1 MFCSVKLII
10 SFVVTNFYMK
20 LNILLFVLF
29 STQIVFAQERTLNG
43 TVYSEGSPL
52 NGASLRIKGSNLGTI
67 TNENGDFLIKFSEK
81 SNNHLII
88 SFIGHKSKQIE
99 IDPNN
104 DDLGVIILDLNESL
118 NEIVI
123 SGTLKPVSKLNSPV
137 AVEVYS
143 QSFFKASPSQSI
155 FESME
160 SINGIRPQL
169 NCNVC
174 NTGDI
179 HINGQEGSYTMVLID
194 GLPIVSGLSTV
205 YGLSGIPQSL
215 IERVEIVKGPASTL
229 YGSEAIGG
237 VINLITKLPENSSKL
252 SIDSFLTDW
261 GETNTD
267 IGYKYSLSNKT
278 TGLLGVN
285 YFNYSNPIDNNY
297 DGFTDLTIQDR
308 ISIFNKFT
316 YGSKLSFATRFVYE
330 DRWGGQLNWNPKYR
344 GGDSIY
350 GENIYTTR
358 FEAFG
363 NYQFNKNLSFQF
375 SFNDHTH
382 NSAYGT
388 TIFNAKQSIGFGQL
402 LWNKSIKNNDLLFG
416 FAYRY
421 TYYDDDTTA
430 TFNEILSL
438 NQEDIYHMPGLFIQ
452 DEIEINE
459 SNTLLLGV
467 RFDHNS
473 LHGNIFT
480 PRINYKLSNY
490 DQTSTLRL
498 SFGTGYRVA
507 QVFTEDHAAL
517 TGARDVVFLNNLEP
531 EKSWNVNLNYV
542 KKIYLKEG
550 AIIDFDMSVFK
561 TQFSN
566 KIIPDYD
573 TNPNKIIYD
582 NLNGKSISQGV
593 SININSLFKNGI
605 RFNLGATYIDSY
617 IKEEGVKTTPY
628 LTEKF
633 QGVWKFKKKWASN
646 NLIFD
651 LTGTTIGPLRLP
663 TLSSFDPRPEFSSTF
678 SVVNIQLT
686 KILKNTYEFYGGIK
700 NIFDF
705 TPPKNSIARSFDPFD
720 KQVVFDYNGNAVQ
733 NENNP
738 YALTFDPSYVYASNQ
753 GFRFFFGL
761 RYKIP

>member
-1 MFCSVKLII
+1 
-10 SFVVTNFYMK
+10 MK
-20 LNILLFVLF
+20 LNIILFVLF
-29 STQIVFAQERTLNG
+29 SIQTGFAQERTVNG
-43 TVYSEGSPL
+43 RVYSEGEPL
-52 NGASLRIKGSNLGTI
+52 NGASLRIKGTNLGTI
-67 TNENGDFLIKFSEK
+67 TNEQGYFSIKFSEK
-81 SNNHLII
+81 RNNQLII
-88 SFIGHKSKQIE
+88 SYIGHKSKQIE

-104 DDLGVIILDLNESL
+104 SDVGRIILELYESL
-118 NEIVI
+118 DEIVI
-123 SGTLKPVSKLNSPV
+123 SGTLKPVSKLKSPV

-143 QSFFKASPSQSI
+143 QSFFKANPSPSI
-155 FESME
+155 FESLE

-252 SIDSFLTDW
+252 SIDSFVSDW
-261 GETNTD
+261 GEINTD
-267 IGYKYSLSNKT
+267 IGYKYSLSKKT
-278 TGLLGVN
+278 TGLLGIN
-285 YFNYSNPIDNNY
+285 YFNFSNPIDKNN

-316 YGSKLSFATRFVYE
+316 YGDKLSFATRFVYE
-330 DRWGGQLNWNPKYR
+330 DRWGGQLDWEPKYR
-344 GGDSIY
+344 GGDTIY
-350 GENIYTTR
+350 GESIYTTR

-363 NYQFNKNLSFQF
+363 NYKFNKNLSFQF
-375 SFNDHTH
+375 SYNNHTH

-388 TIFNAKQSIGFGQL
+388 TIFNANQTIGFSQL
-402 LWNKSIKNNDLLFG
+402 IWNKTIKNNDLLFG
-416 FAYRY
+416 LAYRY

-430 TFNEILSL
+430 TFNEILNS
-438 NQEDIYHMPGLFIQ
+438 NKEDIYHMPGLFIQ
-452 DEIEINE
+452 DEIKINE
-459 SNTLLLGV
+459 SNTLLLGI

-490 DQTSTLRL
+490 DQTSILRL

-517 TGARDVVFLNNLEP
+517 TGARDVVFLNDLEP
-531 EKSWNVNLNYV
+531 EKSWNTNLNYV
-542 KKIYLKEG
+542 KKVYLKEG
-550 AIIDFDMSVFK
+550 AIIDFDLSIFK

-582 NLNGKSISQGV
+582 NLKGKSISQGV
-593 SININSLFKNGI
+593 SLNINSLLENGI

-617 IKEEGVKTTPY
+617 IKEDGEKTVPY

-633 QGVWKFKKKWASN
+633 QGVWKFEKKWN
-646 NLIFD
+646 DKNLIFD

-663 TLSSFDPRPEFSSTF
+663 TLSRLDPRPDYSSTF
-678 SVVNIQLT
+678 SIVNIQLT
-686 KILKNTYEFYGGIK
+686 KILKNTFEIYGGVK

-720 KQVVFDYNGNAVQ
+720 KQVVFDNSGNAIQ

-738 YALTFDPSYVYASNQ
+738 YALTFDPSYVFASNQ

-761 RYKIP
+761 RYRIP

>member
-1 MFCSVKLII
+1 
-10 SFVVTNFYMK
+10 MK
-20 LNILLFVLF
+20 LNIILFVLF
-29 STQIVFAQERTLNG
+29 SIQTGFSQEHTING
-43 TVYSEGSPL
+43 TVYSEGEPL
-52 NGASLRIKGSNLGTI
+52 NGASLRIKGTNLGTI
-67 TNENGDFLIKFSEK
+67 TNEKGYFSIKFSK
-81 SNNHLII
+81 KKNNQLII
-88 SFIGHKSKQIE
+88 SYTGHKSKQIE
-99 IDPNN
+99 IDPK
-104 DDLGVIILDLNESL
+104 DSDIGKIVLELYESL
-118 NEIVI
+118 DEIVI

-143 QSFFKASPSQSI
+143 QSFFKANPSPSI
-155 FESME
+155 FESLE

-252 SIDSFLTDW
+252 SVDSFLSDW
-261 GETNTD
+261 GELNTD
-267 IGYKYSLSNKT
+267 IGYKYSLSKRT
-278 TGLLGVN
+278 TGLLGIN
-285 YFNYSNPIDNNY
+285 YFNFSNPIDNNN

-316 YGSKLSFATRFVYE
+316 YGDKLSFATRFVYE
-330 DRWGGQLNWNPKYR
+330 DRWGGQLNWEPKYR
-344 GGDSIY
+344 GGDTVY

-363 NYQFNKNLSFQF
+363 NYTFNKNLSFQF
-375 SFNDHTH
+375 SYNNHTH

-388 TIFNAKQSIGFGQL
+388 TIFNANQTIGFGQL
-402 LWNKSIKNNDLLFG
+402 IWNKSIKNNDLLFG
-416 FAYRY
+416 LAYRY

-430 TFNEILSL
+430 TFNEILNS

-452 DEIEINE
+452 DEIKINE
-459 SNTLLLGV
+459 SNTLLLGI

-490 DQTSTLRL
+490 DQTSILRL

-517 TGARDVVFLNNLEP
+517 TGARDVVFLNDLEP
-531 EKSWNVNLNYV
+531 EKSWNTNLNYV
-542 KKIYLKEG
+542 KKVYLKEG
-550 AIIDFDMSVFK
+550 AIIDFDISIFK

-582 NLNGKSISQGV
+582 NLKGRSISQGV
-593 SININSLFKNGI
+593 SLNINSLLENGI

-617 IKEEGVKTTPY
+617 IKEDGVKTVPY

-633 QGVWKFKKKWASN
+633 QGVWKFEKKWN
-646 NLIFD
+646 DKNLIFD

-663 TLSSFDPRPEFSSTF
+663 TLSRLDPRPDYSSTF
-678 SVVNIQLT
+678 SIVNIQLT
-686 KILKNTYEFYGGIK
+686 KILKNTFEIYGGVK

-720 KQVVFDYNGNAVQ
+720 KQVVFDNSGNAIQ

-738 YALTFDPSYVYASNQ
+738 YALTFDPSYVFASNQ

-761 RYKIP
+761 RYRVP

>member
-1 MFCSVKLII
+1 
-10 SFVVTNFYMK
+10 MK
-20 LNILLFVLF
+20 LNIILFVLF
-29 STQIVFAQERTLNG
+29 SIQTGFSQEHTING
-43 TVYSEGSPL
+43 TVYSEGEPL
-52 NGASLRIKGSNLGTI
+52 NGASLRIKGTNLGTI
-67 TNENGDFLIKFSEK
+67 TNEKGYFSIKFSK
-81 SNNHLII
+81 KKNNQLII
-88 SFIGHKSKQIE
+88 SYTGHKSKQIE
-99 IDPNN
+99 IDPKES
-104 DDLGVIILDLNESL
+104 DIGKIILELYESL
-118 NEIVI
+118 DEIVI

-143 QSFFKASPSQSI
+143 QSFFKANPSPSI
-155 FESME
+155 FESLE

-252 SIDSFLTDW
+252 SVDSFLSDW
-261 GETNTD
+261 GELNTD
-267 IGYKYSLSNKT
+267 IGYKYSLSKRT
-278 TGLLGVN
+278 TGLLGIN
-285 YFNYSNPIDNNY
+285 YFNFSNPIDNNN

-316 YGSKLSFATRFVYE
+316 YGDKLSFATRFVYE
-330 DRWGGQLNWNPKYR
+330 DRWGGQLNWEPKYR
-344 GGDSIY
+344 GGDTVY

-363 NYQFNKNLSFQF
+363 NYTFNKNLSFQF
-375 SFNDHTH
+375 SYNNHTH

-388 TIFNAKQSIGFGQL
+388 TIFNANQTIGFGQL
-402 LWNKSIKNNDLLFG
+402 IWNKSIKNNDLLFG
-416 FAYRY
+416 LAYRY

-430 TFNEILSL
+430 TFNEILNS

-452 DEIEINE
+452 DEIKINE
-459 SNTLLLGV
+459 SNTLLLGI

-490 DQTSTLRL
+490 DQTSILRL

-517 TGARDVVFLNNLEP
+517 TGARDVVFLNDLEP
-531 EKSWNVNLNYV
+531 EKSWNTNLNYV
-542 KKIYLKEG
+542 KKVYLKEG
-550 AIIDFDMSVFK
+550 AIIDFDISIFK
-561 TQFSN
+561 TLFSN

-582 NLNGKSISQGV
+582 NLKGRSISQGV
-593 SININSLFKNGI
+593 SLNINSLLENGI

-617 IKEEGVKTTPY
+617 IKEDGVKTVPY

-633 QGVWKFKKKWASN
+633 QGVWKFEKKWN
-646 NLIFD
+646 DKNLIFD

-663 TLSSFDPRPEFSSTF
+663 TLSRLDPRPDYSSTF
-678 SVVNIQLT
+678 SIVNIQLT
-686 KILKNTYEFYGGIK
+686 KILKNTFEIYGGIK

-720 KQVVFDYNGNAVQ
+720 KQVVFDNSGNAIQ

-738 YALTFDPSYVYASNQ
+738 YALTFDPSYVFASNQ

-761 RYKIP
+761 RYRVP

>member
-1 MFCSVKLII
+1 V
-10 SFVVTNFYMK
+10 K
-20 LNILLFVLF
+20 LNIILFVLF
-29 STQIVFAQERTLNG
+29 SIQTGFAQEHTVNG
-43 TVYSEGSPL
+43 TVYSEGEPL
-52 NGASLRIKGSNLGTI
+52 NGASLRIKGTNLGTI
-67 TNENGDFLIKFSEK
+67 TNEKGYFSIEFSK
-81 SNNHLII
+81 KKNNQLII
-88 SFIGHKSKQIE
+88 SYTGHKSKQIE
-99 IDPNN
+99 IDPK
-104 DDLGVIILDLNESL
+104 DSDIGKIILELYESL
-118 NEIVI
+118 EEIVI

-143 QSFFKASPSQSI
+143 QSFFKANPSPSI
-155 FESME
+155 FESLE

-252 SIDSFLTDW
+252 SVDSFLSDW
-261 GETNTD
+261 GELNTD
-267 IGYKYSLSNKT
+267 IGYKYSLSKRT
-278 TGLLGVN
+278 TGLLGIN
-285 YFNYSNPIDNNY
+285 YFNFSNPIDNNN

-316 YGSKLSFATRFVYE
+316 YGDKLSFATRFVYE
-330 DRWGGQLNWNPKYR
+330 DRWGGQLNWEPKYR
-344 GGDSIY
+344 GGDTVY

-363 NYQFNKNLSFQF
+363 NYTFNKNLSFQF
-375 SFNDHTH
+375 SYNNHTH

-388 TIFNAKQSIGFGQL
+388 TIFNANQTIGFGQL
-402 LWNKSIKNNDLLFG
+402 IWNKSIKNNDLLFG
-416 FAYRY
+416 LAYRY

-430 TFNEILSL
+430 TFNEILNS

-452 DEIEINE
+452 DEIKINE
-459 SNTLLLGV
+459 SNTLLLGI

-490 DQTSTLRL
+490 DQTSILRL

-517 TGARDVVFLNNLEP
+517 TGARDVVFLNDLEP
-531 EKSWNVNLNYV
+531 EKSWNTNLNYV
-542 KKIYLKEG
+542 KKVYLKEG
-550 AIIDFDMSVFK
+550 AIIDFDISIFK
-561 TQFSN
+561 TLFSN

-582 NLNGKSISQGV
+582 NLKGRSISQGV
-593 SININSLFKNGI
+593 SLNINSLLENGI

-617 IKEEGVKTTPY
+617 IKEDGVKTVPY

-633 QGVWKFKKKWASN
+633 QGVWKFEKKWN
-646 NLIFD
+646 DKNLIFD

-663 TLSSFDPRPEFSSTF
+663 TLSRLDPRPDYSSTF
-678 SVVNIQLT
+678 SIVNIQLT
-686 KILKNTYEFYGGIK
+686 KILKNTFEIYGGVK

-720 KQVVFDYNGNAVQ
+720 KQVVFDNSGNAIQ

-738 YALTFDPSYVYASNQ
+738 YALTFDPSYVFASNQ

-761 RYKIP
+761 RYRVP

>member
-29 STQIVFAQERTLNG
+29 SIQIVFAQERTLNG

-67 TNENGDFLIKFSEK
+67 TNEKGNFSITFSEK
-81 SNNHLII
+81 SNNQLII
-88 SFIGHKSKQIE
+88 SFIGHKTKQIE
-99 IDPNN
+99 IDSKN

-267 IGYKYSLSNKT
+267 IGYKYNLSSKT

-285 YFNYSNPIDNNY
+285 YFNYSNPIDKNN

-316 YGSKLSFATRFVYE
+316 YGGKLSFATRFVYE
-330 DRWGGQLNWNPKYR
+330 DR
-344 GGDSIY
+344 
-350 GENIYTTR
+350 
-358 FEAFG
+358 
-363 NYQFNKNLSFQF
+363 
-375 SFNDHTH
+375 
-382 NSAYGT
+382 
-388 TIFNAKQSIGFGQL
+388 
-402 LWNKSIKNNDLLFG
+402 
-416 FAYRY
+416 
-421 TYYDDDTTA
+421 
-430 TFNEILSL
+430 
-438 NQEDIYHMPGLFIQ
+438 
-452 DEIEINE
+452 
-459 SNTLLLGV
+459 
-467 RFDHNS
+467 
-473 LHGNIFT
+473 
-480 PRINYKLSNY
+480 
-490 DQTSTLRL
+490 
-498 SFGTGYRVA
+498 
-507 QVFTEDHAAL
+507 
-517 TGARDVVFLNNLEP
+517 
-531 EKSWNVNLNYV
+531 
-542 KKIYLKEG
+542 
-550 AIIDFDMSVFK
+550 
-561 TQFSN
+561 
-566 KIIPDYD
+566 
-573 TNPNKIIYD
+573 
-582 NLNGKSISQGV
+582 
-593 SININSLFKNGI
+593 
-605 RFNLGATYIDSY
+605 
-617 IKEEGVKTTPY
+617 
-628 LTEKF
+628 
-633 QGVWKFKKKWASN
+633 
-646 NLIFD
+646 
-651 LTGTTIGPLRLP
+651 
-663 TLSSFDPRPEFSSTF
+663 
-678 SVVNIQLT
+678 
-686 KILKNTYEFYGGIK
+686 
-700 NIFDF
+700 
-705 TPPKNSIARSFDPFD
+705 
-720 KQVVFDYNGNAVQ
+720 
-733 NENNP
+733 
-738 YALTFDPSYVYASNQ
+738 
-753 GFRFFFGL
+753 
-761 RYKIP
+761 

>member
-1 MFCSVKLII
+1 
-10 SFVVTNFYMK
+10 MK
-20 LNILLFVLF
+20 LNIILFVLF
-29 STQIVFAQERTLNG
+29 SIQTGFAQERTVNG
-43 TVYSEGSPL
+43 RVYSEGEPL
-52 NGASLRIKGSNLGTI
+52 NGASLRIKGTNLGTI
-67 TNENGDFLIKFSEK
+67 TNEQGYFSIEFSEK
-81 SNNHLII
+81 RNNQLII
-88 SFIGHKSKQIE
+88 SYIGHKSKQIE

-104 DDLGVIILDLNESL
+104 SDVGRIILELYESL
-118 NEIVI
+118 DEIVI
-123 SGTLKPVSKLNSPV
+123 SGTLKPVSKLKSPV

-143 QSFFKASPSQSI
+143 QSFFKANPSPSI
-155 FESME
+155 FESLE

-252 SIDSFLTDW
+252 SIDSFVSDW
-261 GETNTD
+261 GEINTD
-267 IGYKYSLSNKT
+267 IGYKYSLSKKT
-278 TGLLGVN
+278 TGLLGIN
-285 YFNYSNPIDNNY
+285 YFNFSNPIDKNN

-308 ISIFNKFT
+308 VSIFNKFT
-316 YGSKLSFATRFVYE
+316 YGDKLSFATRFVYE
-330 DRWGGQLNWNPKYR
+330 DRWGGQLDWEPRYR
-344 GGDSIY
+344 GGDTIY
-350 GENIYTTR
+350 GESIYTTR

-363 NYQFNKNLSFQF
+363 NYKFNKNLSFQF
-375 SFNDHTH
+375 SYNNHTH

-388 TIFNAKQSIGFGQL
+388 TIFNANQTIGFGQL
-402 LWNKSIKNNDLLFG
+402 IWNKTIKNNDLLFG
-416 FAYRY
+416 LAYRY

-430 TFNEILSL
+430 TFNEILNL
-438 NQEDIYHMPGLFIQ
+438 NEEDIYHMPGLFVQ
-452 DEIEINE
+452 DEIKINE
-459 SNTLLLGV
+459 SNTLLLGI

-490 DQTSTLRL
+490 DQTSILRL

-517 TGARDVVFLNNLEP
+517 TGARDVVFLNDLEP
-531 EKSWNVNLNYV
+531 EKSWNTNLNYF
-542 KKIYLKEG
+542 KKIYLEEG
-550 AIIDFDMSVFK
+550 AIIDFDLSIFK

-582 NLNGKSISQGV
+582 NLKGRSISQGL
-593 SININSLFKNGI
+593 SLNINSLLENGI

-617 IKEEGVKTTPY
+617 IKEDGVKTVPY

-633 QGVWKFKKKWASN
+633 QGVWKFEKKWN
-646 NLIFD
+646 DKNLIFD

-663 TLSSFDPRPEFSSTF
+663 TLSRLDPRPDYSSTF
-678 SVVNIQLT
+678 SIVNIQLT
-686 KILKNTYEFYGGIK
+686 KILKNTFEIYGGVK

-720 KQVVFDYNGNAVQ
+720 KQVVFDNSGNVIQ

-738 YALTFDPSYVYASNQ
+738 YALTFDPSYVFASNQ
-753 GFRFFFGL
+753 GFIFFFGL
-761 RYKIP
+761 RYRIP

>member
-1 MFCSVKLII
+1 
-10 SFVVTNFYMK
+10 MK
-20 LNILLFVLF
+20 LNIILFVLF
-29 STQIVFAQERTLNG
+29 SIQTGFTQEHTVNG
-43 TVYSEGSPL
+43 TVYSEREPL
-52 NGASLRIKGSNLGTI
+52 DGASLRIKGTNLGTI
-67 TNENGDFLIKFSEK
+67 TNEKGYFSIKFSK
-81 SNNHLII
+81 KKNNQLII
-88 SFIGHKSKQIE
+88 SYTGHKSKQIE
-99 IDPNN
+99 IDPKES
-104 DDLGVIILDLNESL
+104 DIGKIILELYESL
-118 NEIVI
+118 DEIVI

-143 QSFFKASPSQSI
+143 QSFFKANPSPSI
-155 FESME
+155 FESLE

-252 SIDSFLTDW
+252 SVDSFLSDW
-261 GETNTD
+261 GELNTD
-267 IGYKYSLSNKT
+267 IGYKYSLSKRT
-278 TGLLGVN
+278 TGLLGIN
-285 YFNYSNPIDNNY
+285 YFNFSNPIDNNN

-316 YGSKLSFATRFVYE
+316 YGDKLSFATRFVYE
-330 DRWGGQLNWNPKYR
+330 DRWGGQLNWEPKYR
-344 GGDSIY
+344 GGDTVY

-363 NYQFNKNLSFQF
+363 NYTFNKNLSFQF
-375 SFNDHTH
+375 SYNNHTH

-388 TIFNAKQSIGFGQL
+388 TIFNANQTIGFGQL
-402 LWNKSIKNNDLLFG
+402 IWNKSIKNNDLLFG
-416 FAYRY
+416 LAYRY

-430 TFNEILSL
+430 TFNEILNS

-452 DEIEINE
+452 DEIKINE
-459 SNTLLLGV
+459 SNTLLLGI

-490 DQTSTLRL
+490 DQTSILRL

-517 TGARDVVFLNNLEP
+517 TGARDVVFLNDLEP
-531 EKSWNVNLNYV
+531 EKSWNTNLNYV
-542 KKIYLKEG
+542 KKVYLKEG
-550 AIIDFDMSVFK
+550 AIIDFDISIFK
-561 TQFSN
+561 TLFSN

-582 NLNGKSISQGV
+582 NLKGRSISQGV
-593 SININSLFKNGI
+593 SLNINSLLENGI

-617 IKEEGVKTTPY
+617 IKEDGVKTVPY

-633 QGVWKFKKKWASN
+633 QGVWKFEKKWN
-646 NLIFD
+646 DKNLIFD

-663 TLSSFDPRPEFSSTF
+663 TLSRLDPRPDYSSTF
-678 SVVNIQLT
+678 SIVNIQLT
-686 KILKNTYEFYGGIK
+686 KILKNTFEIYGGVK

-720 KQVVFDYNGNAVQ
+720 KQVVFDNSGNAIQ

-738 YALTFDPSYVYASNQ
+738 YALTFDPSYVFASNQ

-761 RYKIP
+761 RYRVP

>member
-1 MFCSVKLII
+1 
-10 SFVVTNFYMK
+10 MK
-20 LNILLFVLF
+20 LNIILFVLF
-29 STQIVFAQERTLNG
+29 SIQTGFAQERTVNG
-43 TVYSEGSPL
+43 RVYSEGEPL
-52 NGASLRIKGSNLGTI
+52 NGASLRIKGTNLGTI
-67 TNENGDFLIKFSEK
+67 TNEQGYFSIKFSEK
-81 SNNHLII
+81 RNNQLII
-88 SFIGHKSKQIE
+88 SYIGHKSKQIE

-104 DDLGVIILDLNESL
+104 SDVGRIILELYESL
-118 NEIVI
+118 DEIVI
-123 SGTLKPVSKLNSPV
+123 SGTLKPVSKLKSPV

-143 QSFFKASPSQSI
+143 QSFFKANPSPSI
-155 FESME
+155 FESLE

-252 SIDSFLTDW
+252 SIDSFVSDW
-261 GETNTD
+261 GEINTD
-267 IGYKYSLSNKT
+267 IGYKYSLSKKT
-278 TGLLGVN
+278 TGLLGIN
-285 YFNYSNPIDNNY
+285 YFNFSNPIDKNN

-316 YGSKLSFATRFVYE
+316 YGDKLSFATRFVYE
-330 DRWGGQLNWNPKYR
+330 DRWGGQLDWEPKYR
-344 GGDSIY
+344 GGDTIY
-350 GENIYTTR
+350 GESIYTTR

-363 NYQFNKNLSFQF
+363 NYKFNKNLSFQF
-375 SFNDHTH
+375 SYNNHTH

-388 TIFNAKQSIGFGQL
+388 TIFNANQTIGFSQL
-402 LWNKSIKNNDLLFG
+402 IWNKTIKNNDLLFG
-416 FAYRY
+416 LAYRY

-430 TFNEILSL
+430 TFNEILNS
-438 NQEDIYHMPGLFIQ
+438 NKEDIYHMPGLFIQ
-452 DEIEINE
+452 DEIKINE
-459 SNTLLLGV
+459 SNTLLLGI

-490 DQTSTLRL
+490 DQTSILRL

-517 TGARDVVFLNNLEP
+517 TGARDVVFLNDLEP
-531 EKSWNVNLNYV
+531 EKSWNTNLNYV
-542 KKIYLKEG
+542 KKVYLKEG
-550 AIIDFDMSVFK
+550 AIIDFDISIFK

-582 NLNGKSISQGV
+582 NLKGKSISQGV
-593 SININSLFKNGI
+593 SLNINSLLENGI

-617 IKEEGVKTTPY
+617 IKEDGEKTVPY

-633 QGVWKFKKKWASN
+633 QGVWKFEKKWN
-646 NLIFD
+646 DKNLIFD

-663 TLSSFDPRPEFSSTF
+663 TLSRLDPRPDYSSTF
-678 SVVNIQLT
+678 SIVNIQLT
-686 KILKNTYEFYGGIK
+686 KILKNTFEIYGGVK

-720 KQVVFDYNGNAVQ
+720 KQVVFDNSGNAIQ

-738 YALTFDPSYVYASNQ
+738 YALTFDPSYVFASNQ

-761 RYKIP
+761 RYRIP

>member
-1 MFCSVKLII
+1 
-10 SFVVTNFYMK
+10 MK
-20 LNILLFVLF
+20 LNIILFVLF
-29 STQIVFAQERTLNG
+29 SIQIGLAQERTING
-43 TVYSEGSPL
+43 TIYSEGKPL
-52 NGASLRIKGSNLGTI
+52 SGASLRIKGSNLGTI
-67 TNENGDFLIKFSEK
+67 TNENGDFLIQFSEK
-81 SNNHLII
+81 RNNQLII

-99 IDPNN
+99 IDKKN
-104 DDLGVIILDLNESL
+104 DDLGVIILELSESL
-118 NEIVI
+118 DEIVI

-143 QSFFKASPSQSI
+143 QSFFKANPSQSI

-267 IGYKYSLSNKT
+267 IGYKYSLSEKT

-285 YFNYSNPIDNNY
+285 YFNYSNPIDNNN

-308 ISIFNKFT
+308 ISIFNKVA
-316 YGSKLSFATRFVYE
+316 YGDKLSFATRFVYE
-330 DRWGGQLNWNPKYR
+330 DRWGGQLDWQPKYR
-344 GGDSIY
+344 GGDNIY

-363 NYQFNKNLSFQF
+363 NYSFNKSLSFQF
-375 SFNDHTH
+375 SYNNHTH

-388 TIFNAKQSIGFGQL
+388 TIFNANQTIGFGQL
-402 LWNKSIKNNDLLFG
+402 IWNKSIKNNDLLFG
-416 FAYRY
+416 LAYRY

-430 TFNEILSL
+430 TFNEILNS
-438 NQEDIYHMPGLFIQ
+438 NKEDIYHMPGLFIQ
-452 DEIEINE
+452 DEIKINE
-459 SNTLLLGV
+459 SNMLLLGI

-490 DQTSTLRL
+490 DQTSILRL

-517 TGARDVVFLNNLEP
+517 TGARDVVFLNDLEP
-531 EKSWNVNLNYV
+531 EKSWNTNLNYI
-542 KKIYLKEG
+542 KKVYLKEG
-550 AIIDFDMSVFK
+550 VIIDFDISIFK

-582 NLNGKSISQGV
+582 NLKGRSISQGL
-593 SININSLFKNGI
+593 SLNINSLLENGI

-617 IKEEGVKTTPY
+617 IKEGGVKTVPY

-633 QGVWKFKKKWASN
+633 QGVWKFEKKWN
-646 NLIFD
+646 DKNLIFD

-663 TLSSFDPRPEFSSTF
+663 TLSRLDPRPDYSSTF
-678 SVVNIQLT
+678 SIVNFQLT
-686 KILKNTYEFYGGIK
+686 KILKNTFEIYGGVK

-720 KQVVFDYNGNAVQ
+720 KQVVFDNSVNAIQ

-738 YALTFDPSYVYASNQ
+738 YALTFDPSYVFASNQ

>member
-1 MFCSVKLII
+1 
-10 SFVVTNFYMK
+10 MK
-20 LNILLFVLF
+20 LNIILFVLF
-29 STQIVFAQERTLNG
+29 SIQTGFAQEHTVNG
-43 TVYSEGSPL
+43 TVYSEGEPL
-52 NGASLRIKGSNLGTI
+52 NGASLRIKGTNLGTI
-67 TNENGDFLIKFSEK
+67 TNEKGYFSIEFSK
-81 SNNHLII
+81 KKNNQLII
-88 SFIGHKSKQIE
+88 SYTGHKSKQIE
-99 IDPNN
+99 IDPK
-104 DDLGVIILDLNESL
+104 DSDIGKIILELYESL
-118 NEIVI
+118 EEIVI

-143 QSFFKASPSQSI
+143 QSFFKANPSPSI
-155 FESME
+155 FESLE

-252 SIDSFLTDW
+252 SVDSFLSDW
-261 GETNTD
+261 GELNTD
-267 IGYKYSLSNKT
+267 IGYKYSLSKRT
-278 TGLLGVN
+278 TGLLGIN
-285 YFNYSNPIDNNY
+285 YFNFSNPIDNNN

-316 YGSKLSFATRFVYE
+316 YGDKLSFATRFVYE
-330 DRWGGQLNWNPKYR
+330 DRWGGQLNWEPKYR
-344 GGDSIY
+344 GGDTVY

-363 NYQFNKNLSFQF
+363 NYTFNKNLSFQF
-375 SFNDHTH
+375 SYNNHTH

-388 TIFNAKQSIGFGQL
+388 TIFNANQTIGFGQL
-402 LWNKSIKNNDLLFG
+402 IWNKSIKNNDLLFG
-416 FAYRY
+416 LAYRY

-430 TFNEILSL
+430 TFNEILNS

-452 DEIEINE
+452 DEIKINE
-459 SNTLLLGV
+459 SNTLLLGI

-490 DQTSTLRL
+490 DQTSILRL

-517 TGARDVVFLNNLEP
+517 TGARDVVFLNDLEP
-531 EKSWNVNLNYV
+531 EKSWNTNLNYV
-542 KKIYLKEG
+542 KKVYLKEG
-550 AIIDFDMSVFK
+550 AIIDFDISIFK
-561 TQFSN
+561 TLFSN

-582 NLNGKSISQGV
+582 NLKGRSISQGV
-593 SININSLFKNGI
+593 SLNINSLLENGI

-617 IKEEGVKTTPY
+617 IKEDGVKTVPY

-633 QGVWKFKKKWASN
+633 QGVWKFEKKWN
-646 NLIFD
+646 DKNLIFD

-663 TLSSFDPRPEFSSTF
+663 TLSRLDPRPDYSSTF
-678 SVVNIQLT
+678 SIVNIQLT
-686 KILKNTYEFYGGIK
+686 KILKNTFEIYGGVK

-720 KQVVFDYNGNAVQ
+720 KQVVFDNSGNAIQ

-738 YALTFDPSYVYASNQ
+738 YALTFDPSYVFASNQ

-761 RYKIP
+761 RYRVP

>member
-1 MFCSVKLII
+1 V
-10 SFVVTNFYMK
+10 K
-20 LNILLFVLF
+20 LNIILFVLF
-29 STQIVFAQERTLNG
+29 SIQTGFAQEHTVNG
-43 TVYSEGSPL
+43 RVYSEGEPL
-52 NGASLRIKGSNLGTI
+52 NGASLRIKGTNLGTI
-67 TNENGDFLIKFSEK
+67 TNEKGYFSIKFSK
-81 SNNHLII
+81 KKNNQLII
-88 SFIGHKSKQIE
+88 SYTGHKSKQIE
-99 IDPNN
+99 IDPKES
-104 DDLGVIILDLNESL
+104 DIGKIILELYESL
-118 NEIVI
+118 DEIVI
-123 SGTLKPVSKLNSPV
+123 SGTLKPVSKLKSPV

-143 QSFFKASPSQSI
+143 QSFFKANPSPSI
-155 FESME
+155 FESLE

-252 SIDSFLTDW
+252 SIDSFVSDW
-261 GETNTD
+261 GEINTD
-267 IGYKYSLSNKT
+267 IGYKYSLSKKT
-278 TGLLGVN
+278 TGLLGIN
-285 YFNYSNPIDNNY
+285 YFNFSNPIDNNN

-316 YGSKLSFATRFVYE
+316 YGDKLSFATRFVYE
-330 DRWGGQLNWNPKYR
+330 DRWGGQLKWEPKYR
-344 GGDSIY
+344 GGDTVY

-363 NYQFNKNLSFQF
+363 NYTFNKNLSFQF
-375 SFNDHTH
+375 SYNNHTH

-388 TIFNAKQSIGFGQL
+388 TIFNANQTIGFGQL
-402 LWNKSIKNNDLLFG
+402 IWNKSIKNNDLLFG
-416 FAYRY
+416 LAYRY

-430 TFNEILSL
+430 TFNEILNS

-452 DEIEINE
+452 DEIKINE
-459 SNTLLLGV
+459 SNTLLLGI

-490 DQTSTLRL
+490 DQTSILRL

-517 TGARDVVFLNNLEP
+517 TGARDVIFLNDLEP
-531 EKSWNVNLNYV
+531 EKSWNTNLNYV
-542 KKIYLKEG
+542 KKVYLKEG
-550 AIIDFDMSVFK
+550 AIIDFDISIFK

-582 NLNGKSISQGV
+582 NLKGRSISQGV
-593 SININSLFKNGI
+593 SLNINSLLENGI

-617 IKEEGVKTTPY
+617 IKEDGVKTVPY

-633 QGVWKFKKKWASN
+633 QSVWKFEKKWN
-646 NLIFD
+646 DKNLIFD

-663 TLSSFDPRPEFSSTF
+663 TLSRLDPRPDYSSTF
-678 SVVNIQLT
+678 SIVNIQLT
-686 KILKNTYEFYGGIK
+686 KILKNTFEIYGGVK

-720 KQVVFDYNGNAVQ
+720 KQVVFDNSGNAIQ

-738 YALTFDPSYVYASNQ
+738 YALTFDPSYVFASNQ

-761 RYKIP
+761 RYRIP

>member
-1 MFCSVKLII
+1 
-10 SFVVTNFYMK
+10 MK
-20 LNILLFVLF
+20 LNIILFVLF
-29 STQIVFAQERTLNG
+29 SIQTGFAQERTVNG
-43 TVYSEGSPL
+43 RVYSEGEPL
-52 NGASLRIKGSNLGTI
+52 NGASLRIKGTNLGTI
-67 TNENGDFLIKFSEK
+67 TNEQGYFSIEFSEK
-81 SNNHLII
+81 RNNQLII
-88 SFIGHKSKQIE
+88 SYIGHKSKQIE

-104 DDLGVIILDLNESL
+104 SDVGRIILELYESL
-118 NEIVI
+118 DEIVI
-123 SGTLKPVSKLNSPV
+123 SGTLKPVSKLKSPV

-143 QSFFKASPSQSI
+143 QSFFKANPSPSI
-155 FESME
+155 FESLE

-252 SIDSFLTDW
+252 SIDSFMSDW
-261 GETNTD
+261 GEINTD
-267 IGYKYSLSNKT
+267 IGYKYSLSKKT
-278 TGLLGVN
+278 TGLLGIN
-285 YFNYSNPIDNNY
+285 YFNFSNPIDKNN

-316 YGSKLSFATRFVYE
+316 YGDKLSFATRFVYE
-330 DRWGGQLNWNPKYR
+330 DRWGGQLDWEPKYR
-344 GGDSIY
+344 GGDTIY
-350 GENIYTTR
+350 GESIYTTR

-363 NYQFNKNLSFQF
+363 NYKFNKNLSFQF
-375 SFNDHTH
+375 SYNNHTH

-388 TIFNAKQSIGFGQL
+388 TIFNANQTIGFGQL
-402 LWNKSIKNNDLLFG
+402 IWNKTIKNNDLLFG
-416 FAYRY
+416 LAYRY

-430 TFNEILSL
+430 TFNEILNS
-438 NQEDIYHMPGLFIQ
+438 NKEDIYHMPGLFIQ
-452 DEIEINE
+452 DEIKINE
-459 SNTLLLGV
+459 SNTLLLGI

-490 DQTSTLRL
+490 DQTSILRL

-517 TGARDVVFLNNLEP
+517 TGARDVVFLNDLEP
-531 EKSWNVNLNYV
+531 EKSWNTNLNYV
-542 KKIYLKEG
+542 KKVYLKEG
-550 AIIDFDMSVFK
+550 AIIDFDLSIFK

-582 NLNGKSISQGV
+582 NLKGRSISQGL
-593 SININSLFKNGI
+593 SLNINSLLENGI

-617 IKEEGVKTTPY
+617 IKEDGVKTVPY

-633 QGVWKFKKKWASN
+633 QGVWKFEKKWN
-646 NLIFD
+646 DKNLIFD

-663 TLSSFDPRPEFSSTF
+663 TLSRLDPRPDYSSTF
-678 SVVNIQLT
+678 SIVNIQLT
-686 KILKNTYEFYGGIK
+686 KILKNTFEIYGGVK

-720 KQVVFDYNGNAVQ
+720 KQVVFDNSGNAIQ

-738 YALTFDPSYVYASNQ
+738 YALTFDPSYVFASNQ

-761 RYKIP
+761 RYRIP

>member
-1 MFCSVKLII
+1 
-10 SFVVTNFYMK
+10 MK
-20 LNILLFVLF
+20 LNIILFVLF
-29 STQIVFAQERTLNG
+29 SIQTGFSQEHTING
-43 TVYSEGSPL
+43 TVYSEGEPL
-52 NGASLRIKGSNLGTI
+52 NGASLRIKGTNLGTI
-67 TNENGDFLIKFSEK
+67 TNEKGYFSIKFSK
-81 SNNHLII
+81 KKNNQLII
-88 SFIGHKSKQIE
+88 SYTGHKSKQIE
-99 IDPNN
+99 IDPK
-104 DDLGVIILDLNESL
+104 DSDIGKIVLELYESL
-118 NEIVI
+118 DEIVI

-143 QSFFKASPSQSI
+143 QSFFKANPSPSI
-155 FESME
+155 FESLE

-252 SIDSFLTDW
+252 SVDSFLSDW
-261 GETNTD
+261 GELNTD
-267 IGYKYSLSNKT
+267 IGYKYSLSKRT
-278 TGLLGVN
+278 TGLLGIN
-285 YFNYSNPIDNNY
+285 YFNFSNPIDNNN

-316 YGSKLSFATRFVYE
+316 YGDKLSFATRFVYE
-330 DRWGGQLNWNPKYR
+330 DRWGGQLNWEPKYR
-344 GGDSIY
+344 GGDTVY

-363 NYQFNKNLSFQF
+363 NYTFNKNLSFQF
-375 SFNDHTH
+375 SYNNHTH

-388 TIFNAKQSIGFGQL
+388 TIFNANQTIGFGQL
-402 LWNKSIKNNDLLFG
+402 IWNKSIKNNDLLFG
-416 FAYRY
+416 LAYRY

-430 TFNEILSL
+430 TFNEILNS

-452 DEIEINE
+452 DEIKINE
-459 SNTLLLGV
+459 SNTLLLGI

-490 DQTSTLRL
+490 DQTSILRM

-517 TGARDVVFLNNLEP
+517 TGARDVVFLNDLEP
-531 EKSWNVNLNYV
+531 EKSWNTNLNYV
-542 KKIYLKEG
+542 KKVYLKEG
-550 AIIDFDMSVFK
+550 AIIDFDISIFK
-561 TQFSN
+561 TLFSN

-582 NLNGKSISQGV
+582 NLKGRSISQGV
-593 SININSLFKNGI
+593 SLNINSLLENGI

-617 IKEEGVKTTPY
+617 IKEDGLKTVPY

-633 QGVWKFKKKWASN
+633 QGVWKFEKKWN
-646 NLIFD
+646 DKNLI
-651 LTGTTIGPLRLP
+651 LI
-663 TLSSFDPRPEFSSTF
+663 
-678 SVVNIQLT
+678 
-686 KILKNTYEFYGGIK
+686 
-700 NIFDF
+700 
-705 TPPKNSIARSFDPFD
+705 
-720 KQVVFDYNGNAVQ
+720 
-733 NENNP
+733 
-738 YALTFDPSYVYASNQ
+738 
-753 GFRFFFGL
+753 
-761 RYKIP
+761 

>member
-1 MFCSVKLII
+1 
-10 SFVVTNFYMK
+10 MK
-20 LNILLFVLF
+20 LNIILFVLF
-29 STQIVFAQERTLNG
+29 SIQIGLAQERTING
-43 TVYSEGSPL
+43 TIYSEGKPL

-67 TNENGDFLIKFSEK
+67 TNENGDFLIKFFEK
-81 SNNHLII
+81 RNNQLII

-99 IDPNN
+99 IDKKN
-104 DDLGVIILDLNESL
+104 DDLGVIILELSESL
-118 NEIVI
+118 DEIVI

-143 QSFFKASPSQSI
+143 QSFFKANPSQSI

-267 IGYKYSLSNKT
+267 IGYKYSLSEKT

-285 YFNYSNPIDNNY
+285 YFNYSNPIDNNN

-308 ISIFNKFT
+308 ISIFNKVA
-316 YGSKLSFATRFVYE
+316 YGDKLSFATRFVYE
-330 DRWGGQLNWNPKYR
+330 DRWGGQLDWQPKYR
-344 GGDSIY
+344 GGDNIY

-363 NYQFNKNLSFQF
+363 NYSFNKSLSFQF
-375 SFNDHTH
+375 SYNNHTH

-388 TIFNAKQSIGFGQL
+388 TIFNANQTIGFGQL
-402 LWNKSIKNNDLLFG
+402 IWNKSIKNNDLLFG
-416 FAYRY
+416 LAYRY

-430 TFNEILSL
+430 TFNEILNS
-438 NQEDIYHMPGLFIQ
+438 NKEDIYHMPGLFIQ
-452 DEIEINE
+452 DEIKINE
-459 SNTLLLGV
+459 SNMLLLGI

-490 DQTSTLRL
+490 DQTSILRL

-517 TGARDVVFLNNLEP
+517 TGARDVVFLNDLEP
-531 EKSWNVNLNYV
+531 EKSWNTNLNYI
-542 KKIYLKEG
+542 KKVYLKEG
-550 AIIDFDMSVFK
+550 VIIDFDISIFK

-582 NLNGKSISQGV
+582 NLKGRSISQGL
-593 SININSLFKNGI
+593 SLNINSLLENGI

-617 IKEEGVKTTPY
+617 IKEGGVKTVPY

-633 QGVWKFKKKWASN
+633 QGVWKFEKKWN
-646 NLIFD
+646 DKNLIFD

-663 TLSSFDPRPEFSSTF
+663 TLSRLDPRPDYSSTF
-678 SVVNIQLT
+678 SIVNIQLT
-686 KILKNTYEFYGGIK
+686 KILKNTFEIYGGVK

-720 KQVVFDYNGNAVQ
+720 KQVVFDNSGNAIQ

-738 YALTFDPSYVYASNQ
+738 YALTFDPSYVFASNQ
-753 GFRFFFGL
+753 GFRIFFGL
-761 RYKIP
+761 RYRIP

>member
-1 MFCSVKLII
+1 
-10 SFVVTNFYMK
+10 MK
-20 LNILLFVLF
+20 LNIILFVLF
-29 STQIVFAQERTLNG
+29 SIQTGFAQEHTVNG
-43 TVYSEGSPL
+43 TVDSEGEPL
-52 NGASLRIKGSNLGTI
+52 NGASLRIKGTNLGTI
-67 TNENGDFLIKFSEK
+67 TNEKGYFSIEFSK
-81 SNNHLII
+81 KKNNQLII
-88 SFIGHKSKQIE
+88 SYTGHKSKQIE
-99 IDPNN
+99 IDPK
-104 DDLGVIILDLNESL
+104 DSDIGKIILELYESL
-118 NEIVI
+118 EEIVI

-143 QSFFKASPSQSI
+143 QSFFKANPSPSI
-155 FESME
+155 FESLE

-252 SIDSFLTDW
+252 SVDSFLSDW
-261 GETNTD
+261 GELNTD
-267 IGYKYSLSNKT
+267 IGYKYSLSKRT
-278 TGLLGVN
+278 TGLLGIN
-285 YFNYSNPIDNNY
+285 YFNFSNPIDNNN

-316 YGSKLSFATRFVYE
+316 YGDKLSFATRFVYE
-330 DRWGGQLNWNPKYR
+330 DRWGGQLNWEPKYR
-344 GGDSIY
+344 GGDTVY

-363 NYQFNKNLSFQF
+363 NYTFNKNLSFQF
-375 SFNDHTH
+375 SYNNHTH

-388 TIFNAKQSIGFGQL
+388 TIFNANQTIGFGQL
-402 LWNKSIKNNDLLFG
+402 IWNKSIKNNDLLFG
-416 FAYRY
+416 LAYRY

-430 TFNEILSL
+430 TFNEILNS

-452 DEIEINE
+452 DEIKINE
-459 SNTLLLGV
+459 SNTLLLGI

-490 DQTSTLRL
+490 DQTSILRL

-517 TGARDVVFLNNLEP
+517 TGARDVVFLNDLEP
-531 EKSWNVNLNYV
+531 EKSWNTNLNYV
-542 KKIYLKEG
+542 KKVYLKEG
-550 AIIDFDMSVFK
+550 AIIDFDISIFK
-561 TQFSN
+561 TLFSN

-582 NLNGKSISQGV
+582 NLKGRSISQGV
-593 SININSLFKNGI
+593 SLNINSLLENGI

-617 IKEEGVKTTPY
+617 IKEDGVKTVPY

-633 QGVWKFKKKWASN
+633 QGVWKFEKKWN
-646 NLIFD
+646 DKNLIFD

-663 TLSSFDPRPEFSSTF
+663 TLSRLDPRPDYSSTF
-678 SVVNIQLT
+678 SIVNIQLT
-686 KILKNTYEFYGGIK
+686 KILKNTFEIYGGVK

-720 KQVVFDYNGNAVQ
+720 KQVVFDNSGNAIQ

-738 YALTFDPSYVYASNQ
+738 YALTFDPSYVFASNQ

-761 RYKIP
+761 RYRVP

>member
-1 MFCSVKLII
+1 
-10 SFVVTNFYMK
+10 MK
-20 LNILLFVLF
+20 LNIILFVLF
-29 STQIVFAQERTLNG
+29 SIQTGFAQEHTVNG
-43 TVYSEGSPL
+43 RVYSEGEPL
-52 NGASLRIKGSNLGTI
+52 NGASLRIKGTNLGTI
-67 TNENGDFLIKFSEK
+67 TNEKGYFSIKFSK
-81 SNNHLII
+81 KKNNQLII
-88 SFIGHKSKQIE
+88 SYTGHKSKQIE
-99 IDPNN
+99 IDPKES
-104 DDLGVIILDLNESL
+104 DIGKIILELYESL
-118 NEIVI
+118 DEIVI
-123 SGTLKPVSKLNSPV
+123 SGTLKPVSKLKSPV

-143 QSFFKASPSQSI
+143 QSFFKANPSPSI
-155 FESME
+155 FESLE

-252 SIDSFLTDW
+252 SIDSFVSDW
-261 GETNTD
+261 GEINTD
-267 IGYKYSLSNKT
+267 IGYKYSLSKKT
-278 TGLLGVN
+278 TGLLGIN
-285 YFNYSNPIDNNY
+285 YFNFSNPIDNNN

-316 YGSKLSFATRFVYE
+316 YGDKLSFATRFVYE
-330 DRWGGQLNWNPKYR
+330 DRWGGQLKWEPKYR
-344 GGDSIY
+344 GGDTVY

-363 NYQFNKNLSFQF
+363 NYTFNKNLSFQF
-375 SFNDHTH
+375 SYNNHTH

-388 TIFNAKQSIGFGQL
+388 TIFNANQTIGFGQL
-402 LWNKSIKNNDLLFG
+402 IWNKSIKNNDLLFG
-416 FAYRY
+416 LAYRY

-430 TFNEILSL
+430 TFNEILNS

-452 DEIEINE
+452 DEIKINE
-459 SNTLLLGV
+459 SNTLLLGI

-490 DQTSTLRL
+490 DQTSILRL

-517 TGARDVVFLNNLEP
+517 TGARDVVFLNDLEP
-531 EKSWNVNLNYV
+531 EKSWNTNLNYV
-542 KKIYLKEG
+542 KKVYLKEG
-550 AIIDFDMSVFK
+550 AIIDFDISIFK

-582 NLNGKSISQGV
+582 NLKGRSISQGV
-593 SININSLFKNGI
+593 SLNINSLLENGI

-617 IKEEGVKTTPY
+617 IKEDGVKTVPY

-633 QGVWKFKKKWASN
+633 QSVWKFEKKWN
-646 NLIFD
+646 DKNLIFD

-663 TLSSFDPRPEFSSTF
+663 TLSRLDPRPDYSSTF
-678 SVVNIQLT
+678 SIVNIQLT
-686 KILKNTYEFYGGIK
+686 KILKNTFEIYGGVK

-720 KQVVFDYNGNAVQ
+720 KQVVFDNSGNAIQ

-738 YALTFDPSYVYASNQ
+738 YALTFDPSYVFASNQ

-761 RYKIP
+761 RYRIP

>member
-1 MFCSVKLII
+1 
-10 SFVVTNFYMK
+10 MK
-20 LNILLFVLF
+20 LNIILFVLF
-29 STQIVFAQERTLNG
+29 SIQTGFAQERTVNG
-43 TVYSEGSPL
+43 RVYSEGEPL
-52 NGASLRIKGSNLGTI
+52 NGASLRIKGTNLGTI
-67 TNENGDFLIKFSEK
+67 TNEQGYFSIEFSEK
-81 SNNHLII
+81 RNNQLII
-88 SFIGHKSKQIE
+88 SYIGHKSKQIE

-104 DDLGVIILDLNESL
+104 SDVGRIILELYESL
-118 NEIVI
+118 DEIVI
-123 SGTLKPVSKLNSPV
+123 SGTLKPVSKLKSPV

-143 QSFFKASPSQSI
+143 QSFFKANPSPSI
-155 FESME
+155 FESLE

-252 SIDSFLTDW
+252 SIDSFVSDW
-261 GETNTD
+261 GEINTD
-267 IGYKYSLSNKT
+267 IGYKYSLSKKT
-278 TGLLGVN
+278 TGRLGIN
-285 YFNYSNPIDNNY
+285 YFNFSNPIDKNN

-308 ISIFNKFT
+308 VSIFNKFT
-316 YGSKLSFATRFVYE
+316 YGDKLSFATRFVYE
-330 DRWGGQLNWNPKYR
+330 DRWGGQLDWEPRYR
-344 GGDSIY
+344 GGDTIY
-350 GENIYTTR
+350 GESIYTTR

-363 NYQFNKNLSFQF
+363 NYKFNKNLSFQF
-375 SFNDHTH
+375 SYNNHTH

-388 TIFNAKQSIGFGQL
+388 TIFNANQTIGFGQL
-402 LWNKSIKNNDLLFG
+402 IWNKTIKNNDLLFG
-416 FAYRY
+416 LAYRY

-430 TFNEILSL
+430 TFNEILNS
-438 NQEDIYHMPGLFIQ
+438 NKEDIYHMPGLFIQ
-452 DEIEINE
+452 DEIKINE
-459 SNTLLLGV
+459 SNTLLLGI

-490 DQTSTLRL
+490 DQTSILRL

-517 TGARDVVFLNNLEP
+517 TGARDVVFLNDLEP
-531 EKSWNVNLNYV
+531 EKSWNTNLNYV
-542 KKIYLKEG
+542 KKVYLKEG
-550 AIIDFDMSVFK
+550 AIIDFDISIFK

-582 NLNGKSISQGV
+582 NLKGKSISQGL
-593 SININSLFKNGI
+593 SLNINSLLENGI

-617 IKEEGVKTTPY
+617 IKEDGVKTVPY

-633 QGVWKFKKKWASN
+633 QGVWKFEKKWN
-646 NLIFD
+646 DKNLIFD

-663 TLSSFDPRPEFSSTF
+663 TLSRLDPRPDYSSTF
-678 SVVNIQLT
+678 SIVNIQLT
-686 KILKNTYEFYGGIK
+686 KILKNTFEIYGGVK

-720 KQVVFDYNGNAVQ
+720 KQVVFDNSGNAIQ

-738 YALTFDPSYVYASNQ
+738 YALTFDPSYVFASNQ

-761 RYKIP
+761 RYRIP

>member
-1 MFCSVKLII
+1 
-10 SFVVTNFYMK
+10 MK
-20 LNILLFVLF
+20 LNIILFVLF
-29 STQIVFAQERTLNG
+29 SIQTGFAQEHSVNG
-43 TVYSEGSPL
+43 RVYSEGEPL
-52 NGASLRIKGSNLGTI
+52 NGASLRIKGTNLGTI
-67 TNENGDFLIKFSEK
+67 TNEKGYFSIKFSK
-81 SNNHLII
+81 KKNNQLII
-88 SFIGHKSKQIE
+88 SYTGHKSKQIE
-99 IDPNN
+99 IDPKES
-104 DDLGVIILDLNESL
+104 DIGKIILELYESL
-118 NEIVI
+118 DEIVI
-123 SGTLKPVSKLNSPV
+123 SGTLKPVSKLKSPV

-143 QSFFKASPSQSI
+143 QSFFKANPSPSI
-155 FESME
+155 FESLE

-252 SIDSFLTDW
+252 SIDSFVSDW
-261 GETNTD
+261 GEINTD
-267 IGYKYSLSNKT
+267 IGYKYSLSKKT
-278 TGLLGVN
+278 TGLLGIN
-285 YFNYSNPIDNNY
+285 YFNFSNPIDNNN

-316 YGSKLSFATRFVYE
+316 YGDKLSFATRFVYE
-330 DRWGGQLNWNPKYR
+330 DRWGGQLKWEPKYR
-344 GGDSIY
+344 GGDTVY

-363 NYQFNKNLSFQF
+363 NYRFNKNLSFQF
-375 SFNDHTH
+375 SYNNHTH

-388 TIFNAKQSIGFGQL
+388 TIFNANQTIGFGQL
-402 LWNKSIKNNDLLFG
+402 IWNKSIKNNDLLFG
-416 FAYRY
+416 LAYRY

-430 TFNEILSL
+430 TFNEILNS

-452 DEIEINE
+452 DEIKINE
-459 SNTLLLGV
+459 SNTLLLGI

-490 DQTSTLRL
+490 DQTSILRL

-517 TGARDVVFLNNLEP
+517 TGARDVVFLNDLEP
-531 EKSWNVNLNYV
+531 EKSWNTNLNYV
-542 KKIYLKEG
+542 KKVYLKEG
-550 AIIDFDMSVFK
+550 AIIDFDISIFK

-582 NLNGKSISQGV
+582 NLKGRSISQGV
-593 SININSLFKNGI
+593 SLNINSLLENGI

-617 IKEEGVKTTPY
+617 IKEDGVKTVPY

-633 QGVWKFKKKWASN
+633 QSVWKFEKKWN
-646 NLIFD
+646 DKNLIFD

-663 TLSSFDPRPEFSSTF
+663 TLSRLDPRPDYSSTF
-678 SVVNIQLT
+678 SIVNIQLT
-686 KILKNTYEFYGGIK
+686 KILKNTFEIYGGVK

-720 KQVVFDYNGNAVQ
+720 KQVVFDNSGNAIQ

-738 YALTFDPSYVYASNQ
+738 YALTFDPSYVFASNQ

-761 RYKIP
+761 RYRIP

>member
-1 MFCSVKLII
+1 L
-10 SFVVTNFYMK
+10 K
-20 LNILLFVLF
+20 LNIILFVLL
-29 STQIVFAQERTLNG
+29 SIQIGLAQERTING

-67 TNENGDFLIKFSEK
+67 TNENGDFLIQFSEK
-81 SNNHLII
+81 RNNQLII

-99 IDPNN
+99 IDKKNN
-104 DDLGVIILDLNESL
+104 DLGVINLELSESL
-118 NEIVI
+118 DEIVI

-137 AVEVYS
+137 AIEVYS
-143 QSFFKASPSQSI
+143 QSFFKANPSQSI

-194 GLPIVSGLSTV
+194 GLPSVSGLSTV

-267 IGYKYSLSNKT
+267 IGYKYNLSKKT

-285 YFNYSNPIDNNY
+285 YFNYSNPIDNNN

-308 ISIFNKFT
+308 ISIFNKVT
-316 YGSKLSFATRFVYE
+316 YGDKLSFASRFVYE
-330 DRWGGQLNWNPKYR
+330 DRWGGQLDWEPKYR

-363 NYQFNKNLSFQF
+363 NYTFNKSLSIQF
-375 SFNDHTH
+375 SYNNHTH

-388 TIFNAKQSIGFGQL
+388 TIFNANQTIGFGQL
-402 LWNKSIKNNDLLFG
+402 IWNKSIKNNDLLFG
-416 FAYRY
+416 LAYRY

-430 TFNEILSL
+430 TFNEILNL
-438 NQEDIYHMPGLFIQ
+438 NKEDIYHMPGLFIQ
-452 DEIEINE
+452 DEIKINE
-459 SNTLLLGV
+459 SNMLLLGI

-490 DQTSTLRL
+490 DQSSILRL

-517 TGARDVVFLNNLEP
+517 TGARDVVFLNDLEP
-531 EKSWNVNLNYV
+531 EKSWNTNLNYV
-542 KKIYLKEG
+542 KKIYLREG
-550 AIIDFDMSVFK
+550 AIIDFDLSIFK

-582 NLNGKSISQGV
+582 NLKGTSVSQGV
-593 SININSLFKNGI
+593 SLNINSLLENGI

-617 IKEEGVKTTPY
+617 IKEGQKKKVPY

-633 QGVWKFKKKWASN
+633 QGVWKFEKKWN
-646 NLIFD
+646 DKNLIFD
-651 LTGTTIGPLRLP
+651 LTGITIGPLRLP
-663 TLSSFDPRPEFSSTF
+663 TLGSLDPRPGYSSTF
-678 SVVNIQLT
+678 SIVNIQLT
-686 KILKNTYEFYGGIK
+686 KILKNTFEIYGGVK

-720 KQVVFDYNGNAVQ
+720 KQVIFDNSGNAIQ

-738 YALTFDPSYVYASNQ
+738 YALTFDPSYVFASNQ
-753 GFRFFFGL
+753 GFRIFFGL
-761 RYKIP
+761 RYKII

>member
-1 MFCSVKLII
+1 
-10 SFVVTNFYMK
+10 MK
-20 LNILLFVLF
+20 LNIILFVLF
-29 STQIVFAQERTLNG
+29 SIQTGFSQEHTING
-43 TVYSEGSPL
+43 TVYSEGEPL
-52 NGASLRIKGSNLGTI
+52 NGASLRIKGTNLGTI
-67 TNENGDFLIKFSEK
+67 TNEKGYFSIKFSK
-81 SNNHLII
+81 KKNNQLII
-88 SFIGHKSKQIE
+88 SYTGHKSKQIE
-99 IDPNN
+99 IDPK
-104 DDLGVIILDLNESL
+104 DSDIGKIVLELYESL
-118 NEIVI
+118 DEIVI

-143 QSFFKASPSQSI
+143 QSFFKANPSPSI
-155 FESME
+155 FESLE

-252 SIDSFLTDW
+252 SVDSFLSDW
-261 GETNTD
+261 GELNTD
-267 IGYKYSLSNKT
+267 IGYKYSLSKRT
-278 TGLLGVN
+278 TGLLGIN
-285 YFNYSNPIDNNY
+285 YFNFSNPIDNNN

-316 YGSKLSFATRFVYE
+316 YGDKLSFATRFVYE
-330 DRWGGQLNWNPKYR
+330 DRWGGQLNWEPKYR
-344 GGDSIY
+344 GGDTVY

-363 NYQFNKNLSFQF
+363 NYTFNKNLSFQF
-375 SFNDHTH
+375 SYNNHTH

-388 TIFNAKQSIGFGQL
+388 TIFNANQTIGFGQL
-402 LWNKSIKNNDLLFG
+402 IWNKSIKNNDLLFG
-416 FAYRY
+416 LAYRY

-430 TFNEILSL
+430 TFNEILNS

-452 DEIEINE
+452 DEIKINE
-459 SNTLLLGV
+459 SNTLLLGI

-490 DQTSTLRL
+490 DQTSILRL

-517 TGARDVVFLNNLEP
+517 TGARDVVFLNDLEP
-531 EKSWNVNLNYV
+531 EKSWNTNLNYV
-542 KKIYLKEG
+542 KKVYLKEG
-550 AIIDFDMSVFK
+550 AIIDFDISIFK

-582 NLNGKSISQGV
+582 NLKGRSISQGV
-593 SININSLFKNGI
+593 SLNINSLLENGI

-617 IKEEGVKTTPY
+617 IKEDGLKTVPY

-633 QGVWKFKKKWASN
+633 QGVWKFEKKWN
-646 NLIFD
+646 DKNLIFD

-663 TLSSFDPRPEFSSTF
+663 TLSRLDPRPDYSSTF
-678 SVVNIQLT
+678 SIVNIQLT
-686 KILKNTYEFYGGIK
+686 KILKNTFEIYGGVK

-720 KQVVFDYNGNAVQ
+720 KQVVFDNSGNAIQ

-738 YALTFDPSYVYASNQ
+738 YALTFDPSYVFASNQ

-761 RYKIP
+761 RYRVP

>member
-1 MFCSVKLII
+1 
-10 SFVVTNFYMK
+10 MK
-20 LNILLFVLF
+20 LNIILFVLF
-29 STQIVFAQERTLNG
+29 SIQTGFAQERTVNG
-43 TVYSEGSPL
+43 RVYSEGEPL
-52 NGASLRIKGSNLGTI
+52 NGASLRIKGTNLGTI
-67 TNENGDFLIKFSEK
+67 TNEQGYFSIEFSEK
-81 SNNHLII
+81 RNNQLII
-88 SFIGHKSKQIE
+88 SYIGHKSKQIE

-104 DDLGVIILDLNESL
+104 SDVGRIILELYESL
-118 NEIVI
+118 DEIVI
-123 SGTLKPVSKLNSPV
+123 SGTLKPVSKLKSPV

-143 QSFFKASPSQSI
+143 QSFFKANPSPSI
-155 FESME
+155 FESLE

-252 SIDSFLTDW
+252 SIDSFMSDW
-261 GETNTD
+261 GEINTD
-267 IGYKYSLSNKT
+267 IGYKYSLSKKT
-278 TGLLGVN
+278 TGLLGIN
-285 YFNYSNPIDNNY
+285 YFNFSNPIDKNN

-308 ISIFNKFT
+308 VSIFNKFT
-316 YGSKLSFATRFVYE
+316 YGDKLSFATRFVYE
-330 DRWGGQLNWNPKYR
+330 DRWGGQLDWEPRYR
-344 GGDSIY
+344 GGDTIY
-350 GENIYTTR
+350 GESIYTTR

-363 NYQFNKNLSFQF
+363 NYKFNKNLSFQF
-375 SFNDHTH
+375 SYNNHTH

-388 TIFNAKQSIGFGQL
+388 TIFNANQTIGFGQL
-402 LWNKSIKNNDLLFG
+402 IWNKTIKNNDLLFG
-416 FAYRY
+416 LAYRY

-430 TFNEILSL
+430 TFNEILNS
-438 NQEDIYHMPGLFIQ
+438 NKEDIYHMPGLFIQ
-452 DEIEINE
+452 DEIKINE
-459 SNTLLLGV
+459 SNMLLLGI

-490 DQTSTLRL
+490 DQTSILRL

-517 TGARDVVFLNNLEP
+517 TGARDVVFLNDLEP
-531 EKSWNVNLNYV
+531 EKSWNTNLNYI
-542 KKIYLKEG
+542 KKVYLKEG
-550 AIIDFDMSVFK
+550 AIIDFDISIFK

-582 NLNGKSISQGV
+582 NLKGKSISQGL
-593 SININSLFKNGI
+593 SLNINSLLENGI

-617 IKEEGVKTTPY
+617 IKEDGVKTVPY

-633 QGVWKFKKKWASN
+633 QGVWKFEKKWN
-646 NLIFD
+646 DKNLIFD

-663 TLSSFDPRPEFSSTF
+663 TLSRLDPRPDYSSTF
-678 SVVNIQLT
+678 SIVNIQLT
-686 KILKNTYEFYGGIK
+686 KILKNTFEIYGGVK

-720 KQVVFDYNGNAVQ
+720 KQVVFDNNGNAIQ

-738 YALTFDPSYVYASNQ
+738 YALTFDPSYVFASNQ

>member
-1 MFCSVKLII
+1 
-10 SFVVTNFYMK
+10 MK
-20 LNILLFVLF
+20 LNIILFVLF
-29 STQIVFAQERTLNG
+29 SIQTGFAQERTVNG
-43 TVYSEGSPL
+43 RVYSEGEPL
-52 NGASLRIKGSNLGTI
+52 NGASLRIKGTNLGTI
-67 TNENGDFLIKFSEK
+67 TNEQGYFSIEFSEK
-81 SNNHLII
+81 RNNQLII
-88 SFIGHKSKQIE
+88 SYIGHKSKQIE

-104 DDLGVIILDLNESL
+104 SDVGRIILELYESL
-118 NEIVI
+118 DEIVI
-123 SGTLKPVSKLNSPV
+123 SGTLKPVSKLKSPV

-143 QSFFKASPSQSI
+143 QSFFKANPSPSI
-155 FESME
+155 FESLE

-252 SIDSFLTDW
+252 SIDSFVSDW
-261 GETNTD
+261 GEINTD
-267 IGYKYSLSNKT
+267 IGYKYSLSKKT
-278 TGLLGVN
+278 TGLLGIN
-285 YFNYSNPIDNNY
+285 YFNFSNPIDKNN

-308 ISIFNKFT
+308 VSIFNKFT
-316 YGSKLSFATRFVYE
+316 YGDKLSFATRFVYE
-330 DRWGGQLNWNPKYR
+330 DRWGGQLDWEPRYR
-344 GGDSIY
+344 GGDTIY
-350 GENIYTTR
+350 GESIYTTR

-363 NYQFNKNLSFQF
+363 NYKFNKNLSFQF
-375 SFNDHTH
+375 SYNNHTH

-388 TIFNAKQSIGFGQL
+388 TIFNANQTIGFGQL
-402 LWNKSIKNNDLLFG
+402 IWNKTIKNNDLLFG
-416 FAYRY
+416 LAYRY

-430 TFNEILSL
+430 TFNEILNS
-438 NQEDIYHMPGLFIQ
+438 NKEDIYHMPGLFIQ
-452 DEIEINE
+452 DEIKINE
-459 SNTLLLGV
+459 SNTLLLGI

-490 DQTSTLRL
+490 DQTSILRL

-517 TGARDVVFLNNLEP
+517 TGARDVVFLNDLEP
-531 EKSWNVNLNYV
+531 EKSWNTNLNYV
-542 KKIYLKEG
+542 KKVYLKEG
-550 AIIDFDMSVFK
+550 AIIDFDISIFK

-582 NLNGKSISQGV
+582 NLKGRSISQGL
-593 SININSLFKNGI
+593 SLNINSLLENGI

-617 IKEEGVKTTPY
+617 IKEDGVKTVPY

-633 QGVWKFKKKWASN
+633 QGVWKFEKKWN
-646 NLIFD
+646 DKNLIFD

-663 TLSSFDPRPEFSSTF
+663 TLSRLDPRPDYSSTF
-678 SVVNIQLT
+678 SIVNIQLT
-686 KILKNTYEFYGGIK
+686 KILKNTFEIYGGVK

-720 KQVVFDYNGNAVQ
+720 KQVVFDNSGNAIQ

-738 YALTFDPSYVYASNQ
+738 YALTFDPSYVFASNQ
-753 GFRFFFGL
+753 GFRIFFGL
-761 RYKIP
+761 RYRIP

>member
-1 MFCSVKLII
+1 
-10 SFVVTNFYMK
+10 MK
-20 LNILLFVLF
+20 LNIILFVLLSIQTGF
-29 STQIVFAQERTLNG
+29 SQEHTING
-43 TVYSEGSPL
+43 TVYSEGEPL
-52 NGASLRIKGSNLGTI
+52 NGASLRIKGTNLGTI
-67 TNENGDFLIKFSEK
+67 TNEKGYFSIKFSK
-81 SNNHLII
+81 KKNNQLII
-88 SFIGHKSKQIE
+88 SYTGHKSKQIE
-99 IDPNN
+99 IDPKES
-104 DDLGVIILDLNESL
+104 DIGKIVLELYESL
-118 NEIVI
+118 DEIVI

-143 QSFFKASPSQSI
+143 QSFFKANPSPSI
-155 FESME
+155 FESLE

-252 SIDSFLTDW
+252 SVDSFLSDW
-261 GETNTD
+261 GELNTD
-267 IGYKYSLSNKT
+267 IGYKYSLSKRT
-278 TGLLGVN
+278 TGLLGIN
-285 YFNYSNPIDNNY
+285 YFNFSNPIDNNN

-316 YGSKLSFATRFVYE
+316 YGDKLSFATRFVYE
-330 DRWGGQLNWNPKYR
+330 DRWGGQLNWEPKYR
-344 GGDSIY
+344 GGDTVY

-363 NYQFNKNLSFQF
+363 NYTFNKNLSFQF
-375 SFNDHTH
+375 SYNNHTH

-388 TIFNAKQSIGFGQL
+388 TIFNANQTIGFGQL
-402 LWNKSIKNNDLLFG
+402 IWNKSIKNNDLLFG
-416 FAYRY
+416 LAYRY

-430 TFNEILSL
+430 TFNEILNS

-452 DEIEINE
+452 DEIKINE
-459 SNTLLLGV
+459 SNTLLLGI

-490 DQTSTLRL
+490 DQTSILRM

-517 TGARDVVFLNNLEP
+517 TGARDVVFLNDLEP
-531 EKSWNVNLNYV
+531 EKSWNTNLNYV
-542 KKIYLKEG
+542 KKVYLKEG
-550 AIIDFDMSVFK
+550 AIIDFDISIFK
-561 TQFSN
+561 TLFSN

-582 NLNGKSISQGV
+582 NLKGRSISQGV
-593 SININSLFKNGI
+593 SLNINSLLENGI

-617 IKEEGVKTTPY
+617 IKEDGVKTVPY

-633 QGVWKFKKKWASN
+633 QGVWKFEKKWN
-646 NLIFD
+646 DKNLIFD

-663 TLSSFDPRPEFSSTF
+663 TLSRLDPRPDYSSTF
-678 SVVNIQLT
+678 SIVNIQLT
-686 KILKNTYEFYGGIK
+686 KILKNTFEIYGGIK

-720 KQVVFDYNGNAVQ
+720 KQVVFDNSGNAIQ

-738 YALTFDPSYVYASNQ
+738 YALTFDPSYVFASNQ

-761 RYKIP
+761 RYRVP

>member
-1 MFCSVKLII
+1 
-10 SFVVTNFYMK
+10 MK
-20 LNILLFVLF
+20 LNIILFVLF
-29 STQIVFAQERTLNG
+29 SIQTGFAQEHTVNG
-43 TVYSEGSPL
+43 TVYSEGEPL
-52 NGASLRIKGSNLGTI
+52 NGASLRIKGTNLGTI
-67 TNENGDFLIKFSEK
+67 TNEKGYFSIKFSK
-81 SNNHLII
+81 KKNNQLII
-88 SFIGHKSKQIE
+88 SYTGHKSKQIE
-99 IDPNN
+99 IDPK
-104 DDLGVIILDLNESL
+104 DSDIGKIILELYESL
-118 NEIVI
+118 DEIVI

-143 QSFFKASPSQSI
+143 QSFFKANPSPSI
-155 FESME
+155 FESLE

-252 SIDSFLTDW
+252 SVDSFLSDW
-261 GETNTD
+261 GELNTD
-267 IGYKYSLSNKT
+267 IGYKYSLSKRT
-278 TGLLGVN
+278 TGLLGIN
-285 YFNYSNPIDNNY
+285 YFNFSNPIDNNN

-316 YGSKLSFATRFVYE
+316 YGDKLSFATRFVYE
-330 DRWGGQLNWNPKYR
+330 DRWGGQLNWEPKYR
-344 GGDSIY
+344 GGDTVY

-363 NYQFNKNLSFQF
+363 NYTFNKNLSFQF
-375 SFNDHTH
+375 SYNNHTH

-388 TIFNAKQSIGFGQL
+388 TIFNANQTIGFGQL
-402 LWNKSIKNNDLLFG
+402 IWNKSIKNNDLLFG
-416 FAYRY
+416 LAYRY

-430 TFNEILSL
+430 TFNEILNS

-452 DEIEINE
+452 DEIKINE
-459 SNTLLLGV
+459 SNTLLLGI

-490 DQTSTLRL
+490 DQTSILRL

-517 TGARDVVFLNNLEP
+517 TGARDVVFLNDLEP
-531 EKSWNVNLNYV
+531 EKSWNTNLNYV
-542 KKIYLKEG
+542 KKVYLKEG
-550 AIIDFDMSVFK
+550 AIIDFDISIFK

-582 NLNGKSISQGV
+582 NLKGRSISQGV
-593 SININSLFKNGI
+593 SLNINSLLENGI

-617 IKEEGVKTTPY
+617 IKEDGVKTVPY

-633 QGVWKFKKKWASN
+633 QGVWKFEKKWN
-646 NLIFD
+646 DKNLIFD

-663 TLSSFDPRPEFSSTF
+663 TLSRLDPRPDYSSTF
-678 SVVNIQLT
+678 SIVNIQLT
-686 KILKNTYEFYGGIK
+686 KILKNTFEIYGGVK

-720 KQVVFDYNGNAVQ
+720 KQVVFDNSGNAIQ

-738 YALTFDPSYVYASNQ
+738 YALTFDPSYVFASNQ

-761 RYKIP
+761 RYRIP